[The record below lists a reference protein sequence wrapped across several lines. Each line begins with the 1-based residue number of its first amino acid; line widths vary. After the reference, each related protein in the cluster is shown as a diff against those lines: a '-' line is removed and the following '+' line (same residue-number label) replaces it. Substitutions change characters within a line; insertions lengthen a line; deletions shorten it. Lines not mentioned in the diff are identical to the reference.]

1 LNVDFD
7 GPRWTAIESCCNI
20 EAVKLAVV
28 EMAVIPRTFSEG
40 RGARVLGSGTDD
52 TAAAAGAGGAAVSLA
67 AEVAVEAAAAPGTG
81 VATGLSPRTV
91 GGASSRILGAVL
103 GFSAALDFG
112 ETFRTVGAFV
122 GAFLD
127 ASVDASVDA
136 FVDASVE
143 DPVDAAAG
151 VTVRVAGRPARLVAG
166 PRPVDAADAEEG
178 LEASGE
184 PVSADATATPDQTA
198 APTPRATAR
207 PPTRP
212 I

>member
-52 TAAAAGAGGAAVSLA
+52 TAAAAGAGV
-67 AEVAVEAAAAPGTG
+67 APG
-81 VATGLSPRTV
+81 LLLLTV
-91 GGASSRILGAVL
+91 GDATARMLGAVL

-122 GAFLD
+122 VAFVGAVVGAF
-127 ASVDASVDA
+127 VGA
-136 FVDASVE
+136 FVGAVVGAFVGAVVE
-143 DPVDAAAG
+143 DLVDAAAG
-151 VTVRVAGRPARLVAG
+151 ATVRVAGRPARLVAG
-166 PRPVDAADAEEG
+166 PRPGDAADAEEG